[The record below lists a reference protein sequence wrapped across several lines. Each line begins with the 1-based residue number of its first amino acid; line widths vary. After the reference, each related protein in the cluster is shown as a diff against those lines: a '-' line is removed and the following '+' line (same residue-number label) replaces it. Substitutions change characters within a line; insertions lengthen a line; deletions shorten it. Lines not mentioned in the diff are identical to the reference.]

1 MMGMIQNRSMN
12 CRLLA
17 EEFEVDRATVMR
29 DLAFLRDRLGVDVVW
44 DAESNSYVV
53 LDGGDFLPCME
64 LGETDKFLLGFFA
77 QVMAGLGETELGRAM
92 QDSYRRLYSI
102 FTGKA
107 LKADWGIPVSVDS
120 KTVANLASQLR
131 VFHLAQRALRS
142 GGVLAVRPS
151 GANGGEAVRVRPKS
165 LSFVD
170 GKWML
175 EGVEAEGG
183 FPVRLDFSGMAHV
196 DLAKSN
202 RDFVKPSQAGA
213 HPGFSGKGNYSCD
226 GMDPDWHPPE
236 LKAA

>member
-1 MMGMIQNRSMN
+1 MN

-17 EEFEVDRATVMR
+17 EEFEVDRATIMR
-29 DLAFLRDRLGVDVVW
+29 DLAFLRDRLGVDMVW

-77 QVMAGLGETELGRAM
+77 QVMDGLGETELGRQM

-102 FTGKA
+102 FTGKS
-107 LKADWGIPVSVDS
+107 LKADWGIPVAVDS
-120 KTVANLASQLR
+120 NTVSKFASQLR

-142 GGVLAVRPS
+142 GESLAVRPVGS
-151 GANGGEAVRVRPKS
+151 GGEGAPVHVRPTR
-165 LSFVD
+165 LLFVD
-170 GKWML
+170 GRWVL
-175 EGVEAEGG
+175 EGVEAQGRV
-183 FPVRLDFSGMAHV
+183 PVRFDFSSVARI

-202 RDFVKPSQAGA
+202 GSFGKPFQESPHPDFG
-213 HPGFSGKGNYSCD
+213 GKQNDSHG